1 MSNKYIMKL
10 FIFCFLFLLS
20 LFSFNFVMEPYDI
33 SPLLYFICVII
44 FYGVWLFIANTFKGY
59 SISELVDF
67 KFNLNLKLLLLGL
80 LGSLGLI
87 LIDFSVNE
95 ILFKLNPKHFRELSE
110 FNVLI
115 LFYIIVCS
123 FFEEILFRKFLISS
137 LSKKYRP
144 AKAILISALVFMI
157 GHIFHTNFIVVF
169 FSGLIYGYMYWIS
182 KSWFLCFV
190 IHALDNSVIIL
201 LDELKISGF
210 NFSFLEMPYY
220 VFGMLLG
227 ISLLWYSLFLLKS
240 KVKQLET

>member
-1 MSNKYIMKL
+1 MKL
-10 FIFCFLFLLS
+10 FIFCFSLLLS
-20 LFSFNFVMEPYDI
+20 SYGLHFVLEIYNI
-33 SPLLYFICVII
+33 NSLLYFICVII

-137 LSKKYRP
+137 LAKKYRP
-144 AKAILISALVFMI
+144 AKAILISALVFTI
-157 GHIFHTNFIVVF
+157 GHIIHSNFIVVF
-169 FSGLIYGYMYWIS
+169 FSGLIYGYMYWIT

-190 IHALDNSVIIL
+190 IHALDNCVIIL
-201 LDELKISGF
+201 LDELTISGF

-227 ISLLWYSLFLLKS
+227 ISLLWYCIATFS
-240 KVKQLET
+240 KKLSYLC

>member
-1 MSNKYIMKL
+1 MKL

-20 LFSFNFVMEPYDI
+20 LYSFNFMMEPYDI

-44 FYGVWLFIANTFKGY
+44 FFGVWLFIANTFKGY

-137 LSKKYRP
+137 LAKKYRP
-144 AKAILISALVFMI
+144 AKAILISALFFMV
-157 GHIFHTNFIVVF
+157 GHLIDSNFILIF

-201 LDELKISGF
+201 LDELTISGF

-240 KVKQLET
+240 KVKRLET